1 MDEKEIPMKYSDL
14 YFELTNLTPDELK
27 KTGVFLDELT
37 GGTYEAKQVVKD
49 DESDQ
54 IVITF

>member
-1 MDEKEIPMKYSDL
+1 MKYSDL

-27 KTGVFLDELT
+27 KPVLFYDTLT
-37 GGTYEAKQVVKD
+37 GATYPAKKLTKSED
-49 DESDQ
+49 GDE